1 MGRKGAG
8 GFGRARVNLCS
19 LENHAS
25 PSLGQPMRIG
35 HFGDLIRSAVVI
47 SKLSQLFRKIL
58 KNEENALK
66 SKEEKQM

>member
-1 MGRKGAG
+1 
-8 GFGRARVNLCS
+8 
-19 LENHAS
+19 
-25 PSLGQPMRIG
+25 MRIG

-47 SKLSQLFRKIL
+47 SKLSQLFFRKIL